1 QTLSRCECRVFLKD
15 KGRERAYPSFFQR
28 NSQLEQLKREHTT
41 MFTGIIDHCGI
52 LSYIEPI
59 PGGLH
64 LKIKTQFTNLE
75 LGESIAI
82 NGICLTVTDFQDN
95 TFGCDISPETL
106 KVTTANQFKTGQH
119 LNLERALLPSTRM
132 GGHFVMGHVDQTA
145 EVTTI
150 TAINDFIELKL
161 GKIDQEAKKF
171 ITKKG
176 SIAINGVSLTIN
188 EVTAEGCSVML
199 IPHTQERTNLNR
211 LQKNDLVN
219 IEFDMLARMVTK
231 HLESLTN
238 E

>member
-1 QTLSRCECRVFLKD
+1 
-15 KGRERAYPSFFQR
+15 
-28 NSQLEQLKREHTT
+28 

-52 LSYIEPI
+52 LSHIEPI

-64 LKIKTQFTNLE
+64 LKINTQFTHLE

-106 KVTTANQFKTGQH
+106 KITTADQFKIGQE
-119 LNLERALLPSTRM
+119 LNLERSLLPTTRM
-132 GGHFVMGHVDQTA
+132 GGHFVMGHVDQMA
-145 EVTTI
+145 EVMAI
-150 TAINDFIELKL
+150 TMINDFIELKL
-161 GKIDQEAKKF
+161 GKIDPENKKF
-171 ITKKG
+171 IAKKG
-176 SIAINGVSLTIN
+176 SIGINGVSLTIN
-188 EVTAEGCSVML
+188 EVTADGFTVML
-199 IPHTQERTNLNR
+199 IPHTLQRTNLNT